1 MTRINSSE
9 QVLLLLRAQLQHLE
23 REKKLHKP
31 VRGAVAP
38 EGRTSPAD
46 RMQLIARLDAL
57 SDEERGRLFVTTVLT
72 KEFGE
77 GFANDPKFL
86 SISSQVYDALSRDEA
101 GRALIRDA
109 LVQMLGH

>member
-9 QVLLLLRAQLQHLE
+9 QVLLLLRAQLQRME
-23 REKKLHKP
+23 REKKLHKSARP
-31 VRGAVAP
+31 SKAP
-38 EGRTSPAD
+38 EGRSAPAD

-72 KEFGE
+72 REFGD

-86 SISSQVYDALSRDEA
+86 SISSQVYDALSRDET
-101 GRALIRDA
+101 GRALIREA
-109 LVQMLGH
+109 LLQMLS

>member
-23 REKKLHKP
+23 REKELRKSARSSKT
-31 VRGAVAP
+31 P
-38 EGRTSPAD
+38 EGRSPLAD
-46 RMQLIARLDAL
+46 RMQLIARLEAL

-77 GFANDPKFL
+77 EFANDPKFL
-86 SISSQVYDALSRDEA
+86 SISSQVYDALSRDDA
-101 GRALIRDA
+101 GRALIREA
-109 LVQMLGH
+109 LAQMLD